1 MYAIIENGGKQY
13 QVEEG
18 RYFDIDLTSSQPEEK
33 IEFDKVLLVNNDGA
47 VEVGTPY
54 LENYKVVGTV
64 LKNFKGEKVTA
75 YRYRKR
81 KDSHVK
87 KGFRAQH
94 TRVMVEKIIA

>member
-18 RYFDIDLTSSQPEEK
+18 RYFDIDLTSSKPEEK
-33 IEFDKVLLVNNDGA
+33 IEFDKVLLVNKDGE

-64 LKNFKGEKVTA
+64 LKNFQGEKVIA

-81 KDSHVK
+81 KDNHLK

-94 TRVMVEKIIA
+94 TRVMIDKIIA